1 MGAAVMSLPS
11 AVVAAAAAAAVAG
24 PDGNGSAGSGR
35 RHHGEEDCDDAPT
48 PDGHD
53 GCVHNIARHCPP
65 HEHPVANTTSSARIF
80 EDADFWI
87 YKQPIVL
94 YNLLDARYVSHTGG
108 GRGACPMVAG
118 RRSSFSPHRGA
129 HGGAVGHPLHGATGR
144 MKVQ

>member
-1 MGAAVMSLPS
+1 MAQASTSLVGAAVMSLPS
-11 AVVAAAAAAAVAG
+11 AVVAAAAAVAG
-24 PDGNGSAGSGR
+24 PDGNGSTGSGR
-35 RHHGEEDCDDAPT
+35 RRLGEEDVDDAPT

-108 GRGACPMVAG
+108 AGELAQWWQAEGAAS
-118 RRSSFSPHRGA
+118 RRIG
-129 HGGAVGHPLHGATGR
+129 VR
-144 MKVQ
+144 MGVQ